1 MKARHLLMA
10 IAAIIAAWLAMFG
23 DKTPSAPFGVTEAIT
38 RNTLTASASS
48 SAKNMS
54 STLDNTDLRKSVEK
68 SSKKSGYLPS
78 ISTLIKRDALFGSNG
93 MEKTTAQLFGSQSWT
108 PAPPPPEKLKPL
120 PPPAPV
126 APPLPYTFLGKKIED
141 GLWEVYLARNDLT
154 FIVRAKTVI
163 ESNYRIDDIKP
174 PVLTLTY
181 LPLNQIQ
188 TLTIGEAD

>member
-10 IAAIIAAWLAMFG
+10 IAAIIATWLAMFG

-38 RNTLTASASS
+38 RKTSIASASS
-48 SAKNMS
+48 SAKNMT
-54 STLDNTDLRKSVEK
+54 STLDNTNLKKSVEK
-68 SSKKSGYLPS
+68 SSNKPGYVPS

-93 MEKTTAQLFGSQSWT
+93 TEKTSAQLFGSQSWA
-108 PAPPPPEKLKPL
+108 PPPPPPEKLKPL
-120 PPPAPV
+120 PPPTPV

-163 ESNYRIDDIKP
+163 ETNYRIDDIKP